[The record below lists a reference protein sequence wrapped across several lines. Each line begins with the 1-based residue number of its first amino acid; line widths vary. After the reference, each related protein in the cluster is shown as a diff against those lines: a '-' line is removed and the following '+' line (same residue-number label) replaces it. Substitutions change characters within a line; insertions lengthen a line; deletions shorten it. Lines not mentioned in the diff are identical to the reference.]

1 MPTLPARLGRG
12 SSRAWSP
19 RSFAKPAVI
28 SLIAPIALLCGAMH
42 AATATAFYPATFQAG
57 DGAITLTQGGN
68 YVEPYFATKALIV
81 AQDGGLDIHEAAQ
94 VWIDWALPRQRP
106 DGLFRR
112 FCRAATNPN
121 ANINTDFAWR
131 DCAPADADDSMLA
144 LWMQLLYR
152 MAPSAGMPAEWQR
165 SITLAAKQLAKLRN
179 GRLGVYHISRLNHVA
194 LFMDNI
200 EVYAALK
207 DVARGQSRLNDPAAA
222 ATDARADQL
231 DTAIQHIFWDRH
243 TGRFRPSMQKSRPA
257 FYPDVV
263 AQVYPWLVDVSG
275 PGQDP
280 RQAWR
285 QWRRRF
291 GAGWIE
297 RRYDTNPWGLVAL
310 AAEKLGDTK
319 SAACWTSRSDS
330 LRGGSSWNVLE
341 EAVWQSLRA
350 RFPQAQVLD
359 PRACEEI
366 WDAWEGPTANA
377 APGIQVQP

>member
-1 MPTLPARLGRG
+1 MPTRPLRLGRG
-12 SSRAWSP
+12 SSKVGSQRL
-19 RSFAKPAVI
+19 FAKPVVT
-28 SLIAPIALLCGAMH
+28 SLIAIATLIFCRAVS
-42 AATATAFYPATFQAG
+42 ATTFYPATFQG
-57 DGAITLTQGGN
+57 PDGAITLTQGGN

-81 AQDGGLDIHEAAQ
+81 AQDGGLDIRQAAQ
-94 VWIDWALPRQRP
+94 DWIDWALPRQRP

-112 FCRAATNPN
+112 FCRANASPNPN
-121 ANINTDFAWR
+121 TDYSWR

-152 MAPSAGMPAEWQR
+152 MAPSTGMPPQWQH

-179 GRLGVYHISRLNHVA
+179 GRLGVYHVSRLNHVA

-200 EVYAALK
+200 EVYAALR
-207 DVARGQSRLNDPAAA
+207 DVARGQERLHDPAAA
-222 ATDARADQL
+222 ATGARAHQL
-231 DTAIQHIFWDRH
+231 DAAIQRIFWDRR

-257 FYPDVV
+257 FYPDIV

-280 RQAWR
+280 RQAWQ
-285 QWRRRF
+285 QWRQTF

-310 AAEKLGDTK
+310 AAEKLGDSR
-319 SAACWTSRSDS
+319 SAACWTSHSDS

-350 RFPQAQVLD
+350 HFPQAQVLD
-359 PRACEEI
+359 PKACSEI
-366 WDAWEGPTANA
+366 WGAQESPTANA
-377 APGIQVQP
+377 GPGIQVQP